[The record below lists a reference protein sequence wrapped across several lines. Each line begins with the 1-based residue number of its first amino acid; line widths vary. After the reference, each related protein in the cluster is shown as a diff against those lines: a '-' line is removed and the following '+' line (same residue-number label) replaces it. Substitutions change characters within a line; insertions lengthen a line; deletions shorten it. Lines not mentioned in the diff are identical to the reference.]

1 MVRCGPVGMGVMR
14 RPLVCL
20 VQPGEPACGTMRR
33 MAHRAAPVTSG
44 PRFEGVPGWELVD
57 AGMTDLAAGRL
68 TIESELVRSA
78 SDRLRGLGLNVPP
91 GDDQTNQLYAL
102 IEAEVGPA
110 RAHGRYNALRRRLTS
125 FLRAA
130 PGARPG

>member
-1 MVRCGPVGMGVMR
+1 
-14 RPLVCL
+14 
-20 VQPGEPACGTMRR
+20 MRR
-33 MAHRAAPVTSG
+33 MAHRAAPVPSET
-44 PRFEGVPGWELVD
+44 RFEGVPGWDLVN
-57 AGMTDLAAGRL
+57 AGITDLAAGRL

-78 SDRLRGLGLNVPP
+78 SDRLRGLGLIVPP
-91 GDDQTNQLYAL
+91 VDDQTNQLYAL

-125 FLRAA
+125 FLRTA